1 MKKKILVIR
10 FKQIGDAILSSVICK
25 SLKET
30 YPNSEIDYVL
40 YDYVAPLFENQ
51 PYIDNIYTLN
61 KDERKYPWKYFK
73 KVWEITRKDYHII
86 IDIMS
91 TPKSELFTLL
101 SPKSKYKIGREKK
114 YRGYTYTD
122 KISEPNDSMEKPNKF
137 LQMLKPL
144 ERDGENIIY
153 NPNYSLTFKDN
164 QLEKMQNK
172 LIEAGVNLKKP
183 IIIFSVTSR
192 RDYKIYPIKNMKKII
207 KNILDKYNCQG
218 IFYYSPEEKEF
229 VKKIHKELN
238 NDPRIFSNIKTESI
252 VELGCLIYHCDMF
265 IGNEGGP
272 RHLAEAVDTP
282 SFGIFN
288 PRGKKRNWIS
298 LTKERHQGI
307 DLLDLNLSG
316 IDISKLTHEE
326 KYELITPDI
335 ILDKVYRMINK
346 FINKGEFYE

>member
-61 KDERKYPWKYFK
+61 KDEIKYPWKYFK

-122 KISEPNDSMEKPNKF
+122 KISEPNDSMEKPDKF
-137 LQMLKPL
+137 LQMLKPIGS
-144 ERDGENIIY
+144 RQHIIVFG
-153 NPNYSLTFKDN
+153 LHC
-164 QLEKMQNK
+164 L
-172 LIEAGVNLKKP
+172 LH
-183 IIIFSVTSR
+183 
-192 RDYKIYPIKNMKKII
+192 
-207 KNILDKYNCQG
+207 ILNRLRK
-218 IFYYSPEEKEF
+218 
-229 VKKIHKELN
+229 H
-238 NDPRIFSNIKTESI
+238 
-252 VELGCLIYHCDMF
+252 
-265 IGNEGGP
+265 
-272 RHLAEAVDTP
+272 
-282 SFGIFN
+282 
-288 PRGKKRNWIS
+288 
-298 LTKERHQGI
+298 
-307 DLLDLNLSG
+307 
-316 IDISKLTHEE
+316 
-326 KYELITPDI
+326 
-335 ILDKVYRMINK
+335 
-346 FINKGEFYE
+346 